1 LKYTLSTAETPQI
14 AFPEQIL
21 NHERN
26 EMNKYEKQ
34 FAQRMKENYP
44 PGTRLE
50 LQSMNDPYTK
60 ILPGTRGTVLC
71 VDDIGTIH
79 TRWDNGSSLGLVP
92 GADRF
97 RRLTPE
103 EIDSENAEITT
114 EDQNGGM
121 TM

>member
-1 LKYTLSTAETPQI
+1 
-14 AFPEQIL
+14 
-21 NHERN
+21 
-26 EMNKYEKQ
+26 MNKYEKQ

-50 LQSMNDPYTK
+50 LQSMDDPYTK

-79 TRWDNGSSLGLVP
+79 IRWDNGSSLGLIP
-92 GADRF
+92 GVDRF

-103 EIDSENAEITT
+103 EVEAENAEITT
-114 EDQNGGM
+114 EDQNGGI

>member
-1 LKYTLSTAETPQI
+1 MNYQEAERRFT
-14 AFPEQIL
+14 
-21 NHERN
+21 ERI
-26 EMNKYEKQ
+26 KK
-34 FAQRMKENYP
+34 NYP

-50 LQSMNDPYTK
+50 LIGMDDPYTK
-60 ILPGTRGTVLC
+60 IPSSTCGTVMC

-79 TRWDNGSSLGLVP
+79 IRWDNGSSLGLVP
-92 GADRF
+92 GEDRF

-103 EIDSENAEITT
+103 EIEAENAETAT

>member
-1 LKYTLSTAETPQI
+1 M
-14 AFPEQIL
+14 
-21 NHERN
+21 N
-26 EMNKYEKQ
+26 NKYEKQ
-34 FAQRMKENYP
+34 FVQRMKANYP

-50 LQSMNDPYTK
+50 LIGMDDPYTK
-60 ILPGTRGTVLC
+60 NPPGTRGTVLC

-92 GADRF
+92 GEDRF

-103 EIDSENAEITT
+103 EVEAENAETAT